1 MNFNEMD
8 DAMLVRACLD
18 GQAAAWRAV
27 VARYQRFVYAI
38 AMRCGLDESAAGDVF
53 QTVFE
58 RLHAS
63 LPLLLQPERLQ
74 AWIGTTAKREALR
87 MRQRA
92 RREVAL
98 DSEEGSG
105 IDAIES
111 GDPLPEARLQ
121 ELQQLNLLRGALER
135 LDARCRELLTA
146 IFLDPEEQPSYEAIA
161 KKLGLPI
168 GSLGPTR
175 SRCLQ
180 KLRQLMQQI

>member
-1 MNFNEMD
+1 MTHNDMD

-18 GQAAAWRAV
+18 GQAAAWRV
-27 VARYQRFVYAI
+27 IVARYQRFVYAI

-58 RLHAS
+58 RLHAN
-63 LPLLLQPERLQ
+63 LPQLLQPQRLQ

-98 DSEEGSG
+98 DSAEGRDIDG
-105 IDAIES
+105 IASDEL
-111 GDPLPEARLQ
+111 LPEASLQ

-146 IFLDPEEQPSYEAIA
+146 VFLDADEQPSYEAIA
-161 KKLGLPI
+161 KKLGLPV

-180 KLRQLMQQI
+180 KLRQLMAQM